1 MSYNNIILLVICVFV
16 LGFYISNL
24 FRRIYDSY
32 IDKMDKKRINSIYL
46 EVLEN
51 IYKNKTKFKS
61 RLNNSVS
68 IETEISEGFVDILY
82 LMDRDDIAIFKG
94 DNCIYT
100 SSVVDRDVIDEIIV
114 SVNIYHKKDIDDI
127 VNVFGFIFSKE
138 YFEKKFNIKIVD
150 IKRNMNIAFG
160 NDPEVSDID
169 KIKKNNDI
177 RYDINEIL
185 DKISSV
191 GIENLTV
198 SEKKFL
204 DNYNNE

>member
-1 MSYNNIILLVICVFV
+1 MSYNNIILVVIGSFI

-24 FRRIYDSY
+24 IRRMYDSY
-32 IDKMDKKRINSIYL
+32 IDKMDKKRINSIYQ

-51 IYKNKTKFKS
+51 IYINKTKFKS
-61 RLNNSVS
+61 RMNNSIS
-68 IETEISEGFVDILY
+68 IETEISEGLVDIVY
-82 LMDRDDIAIFKG
+82 LMDRDDVAIFKE
-94 DNCIYT
+94 DNCIY
-100 SSVVDRDVIDEIIV
+100 SSSLVDREVIDEIIV
-114 SVNIYHKKDIDDI
+114 SINIYHKKDIDDI